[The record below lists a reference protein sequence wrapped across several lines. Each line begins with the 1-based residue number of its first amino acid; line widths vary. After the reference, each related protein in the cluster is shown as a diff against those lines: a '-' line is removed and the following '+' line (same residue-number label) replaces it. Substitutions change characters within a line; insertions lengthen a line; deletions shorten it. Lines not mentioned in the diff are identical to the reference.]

1 MKIRILSLVLTVS
14 LMLGMLLIPVSAAD
28 VWNGS
33 DIADSFEGGTGTEQ
47 DPYQISNGA
56 ELMYFRTRCGN
67 GSKGE
72 YYILTQDI
80 DLGDHEW
87 AQIPGIFY
95 GNLNGNGKTIK
106 GFKQTAITS
115 KATGFFSEIN
125 GASVHDLTMEGSI
138 EGVFAFSENNGF
150 LAAMATGSAKFENCT
165 MIVNMSC
172 EDTDGS
178 MTNATVGGFFGR
190 YAYGCTMEN
199 CKVYGSI
206 TVETAATSTDNI
218 YGGFCGRLDTSSATN
233 CESYVDI
240 TVTNTNTTSRT
251 HMGGFAGAAY
261 KKDGP
266 PQLTGVVNYGDL
278 KVISPQNSYIVDV
291 GGMIGR
297 VGFSEVADVTMT
309 RCFNLGDLILTGGVQ
324 SNENGAGFY
333 VGDMAGVIEY
343 TGTKLTL
350 VDCFGAGATPVGS
363 ADKAIWSNA
372 SKGTFTNTNY
382 LANVSLNTLE
392 GAAVRL
398 NDPTGLRFD
407 TEISNDL
414 YSNLNNRLDVEF
426 TMGTLIAPTNYVEAA
441 GEFTMEA
448 LDALKEKQ
456 GFEFNTY
463 KKVVFDTETYGF
475 LEETPNT
482 RVYSGAIANIY
493 ETNYDLSYSAIGY
506 MTITIGTTTVT
517 VYADY
522 SETDNAR
529 TVAYIGHL
537 AYTDRTDT
545 QDADHPYFVEEDNN
559 YSPYKTGELEKIKVF
574 SDAYDAE

>member
-28 VWNGS
+28 VWDGS
-33 DIADSFEGGTGTEQ
+33 ATATSFAGGTGTEQ

-56 ELMYFRTRCGN
+56 ELRYFRTQCGP
-67 GSKGE
+67 GSTGK

-80 DLGDHEW
+80 DLGNHEW
-87 AQIPGIFY
+87 YQIPGTFY
-95 GNLNGNGKTIK
+95 GDLNGNGKTIK
-106 GFKQTAITS
+106 GFKQTAKKTD
-115 KATGFFSEIN
+115 ATGFFLTIEA
-125 GASVHDLTMEGSI
+125 GSVHDLTMEGSI
-138 EGVFAFSENNGF
+138 AGVFGTGKFNGF
-150 LAAMATGSAKFENCT
+150 LAATATGSAKFENCT

-172 EDTDGS
+172 VDTDGS

-206 TVETAATSTDNI
+206 TVETAAKSTNNI

-240 TVTNTNTTSRT
+240 TVTNTNTTSYT
-251 HMGGFAGAAY
+251 HMGGFAGAAS
-261 KKDGP
+261 KEG
-266 PQLTGVVNYGDL
+266 PQLKGVVNYGDL
-278 KVISPQNSYIVDV
+278 KANSPQGSVIVNV
-291 GGMIGR
+291 GGIIGR
-297 VGFSEVADVTMT
+297 VGFGEKANVTMT

-324 SNENGAGFY
+324 SNENGAGFC
-333 VGDMAGVIEY
+333 VGDMTGVIENAS
-343 TGTKLTL
+343 TKLTL
-350 VDCFGAGATPVGS
+350 VDCFGAGTTPVGS
-363 ADKAIWSNA
+363 ADKAIWSGA
-372 SKGTFTNTNY
+372 SKGTFENTNY
-382 LANVSLNTLE
+382 LANVSLDTLE

-463 KKVVFDTETYGF
+463 KKVVFDTETYDF

-506 MTITIGTTTVT
+506 MTITIETTTVT

-529 TVAYIGHL
+529 TVAYIGYL

>member
-28 VWNGS
+28 VWDGS
-33 DIADSFEGGTGTEQ
+33 ATATSFAGGTGTEQ

-56 ELMYFRTRCGN
+56 ELRYFRTQCGNN
-67 GSKGE
+67 GSKGK
-72 YYILTQDI
+72 YYILTQNI
-80 DLGDHEW
+80 DLGNHEW

-106 GFKQTAITS
+106 GFKQTATTS
-115 KATGFFSEIN
+115 NEIGFFSRIE
-125 GASVHDLTMEGSI
+125 GTVYGLTMEGRV
-138 EGVFAFSENNGF
+138 EGVFASNKNHGL
-150 LAAMATGSAKFENCT
+150 LASMATGSSKFENCT
-165 MIVNMSC
+165 MIVNMLS
-172 EDTDGS
+172 EDKDGT
-178 MTNATVGGFFGR
+178 MKGATVGGFFGR

-206 TVETAATSTDNI
+206 TVETAATSTNNT

-240 TVTNTNTTSRT
+240 TVTNTNTTSYT
-251 HMGGFAGAAY
+251 HLGGFAGAAY
-261 KKDGP
+261 KEGP
-266 PQLTGVVNYGDL
+266 QFTGVVNYGDL

-297 VGFSEVADVTMT
+297 VGFSEVANVTMT
-309 RCFNLGDLILTGGVQ
+309 RCFNLGDLVLTGGVQ
-324 SNENGAGFY
+324 NTENGVGFY
-333 VGDMAGVIEY
+333 VGDMAGVIENAS
-343 TGTKLTL
+343 TKLTL

-363 ADKAIWSNA
+363 ADKAIWSGA
-372 SKGTFTNTNY
+372 SKGMFTNTNY

-463 KKVVFDTETYGF
+463 KKVVFDTETYDF

-482 RVYSGAIANIY
+482 RVYSGAIADIY

-529 TVAYIGHL
+529 TVAYIGYL